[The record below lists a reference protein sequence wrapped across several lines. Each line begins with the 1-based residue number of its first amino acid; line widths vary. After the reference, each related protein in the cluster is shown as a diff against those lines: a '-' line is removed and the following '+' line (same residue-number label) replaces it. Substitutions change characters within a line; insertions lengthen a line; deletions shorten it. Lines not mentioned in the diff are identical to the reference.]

1 MPGFPP
7 FFPVAGDR
15 YRGNLPQNWFFATDQ
30 EKGPILLG
38 VPGNAKWINVGASIM
53 QIRGMAVMGNYL
65 YVVGQNTVTTCNV
78 YQVDMYGKAI
88 LIGSLATGTGP
99 LYMVPMAN
107 QMQLFISDGVNGYYY
122 DTFPK
127 FWTQSTTYL
136 PGVVV
141 QPNPPTLLYY
151 QVTGNGGMSS
161 TSPPAWPT
169 TVGDTVTDGG
179 VTWACIP
186 GIPYFTQITDPNFLG
201 GGPAVLQDNY
211 LVYAQPNGNQ
221 WGVSNLGD
229 CTTYDSMAQALKGD
243 GIILAIL
250 SSHLN
255 IWLMGDKTDEIWYN
269 AGSSPF
275 PFAKLLGT
283 LIEKGVGAPLSAT
296 IGDNTVF
303 WLDNYRQVQMAV
315 GFQPKRIS
323 TDKVD
328 RELEGYANVFD
339 AIGFYQVQRG
349 HNFYWLILPSANR
362 TLVCDISMHPP
373 LWHVRTSWPDD
384 GRHRANCYCYFNN
397 MHLVG
402 ADASGD
408 ILKLDPDNY
417 TDNGQPLKAIIQ
429 SREFRASGK
438 YIQFPDLQFLFNSGT
453 AEIGLN
459 PQALISLSRDG
470 GRNFGTQ
477 RAESMGKVGENAKR
491 TIFRQNGSD
500 FQRIFELS
508 VSDPVNRDLLEC
520 SWLE

>member
-1 MPGFPP
+1 
-7 FFPVAGDR
+7 
-15 YRGNLPQNWFFATDQ
+15 LPQNLFFASDQ

-38 VPGNAKWINVGASIM
+38 APGCSIWTTVAAGLM
-53 QIRGMAVMGNYL
+53 QVRGMAVMGNYL

-78 YQVDMYGKAI
+78 YQVDMHGNAI

-211 LVYAQPNGNQ
+211 IVYAQPNGNQ

-255 IWLMGDKTDEIWYN
+255 IWLMGDKTDEVWYD
-269 AGSSPF
+269 AGGTPF
-275 PFAKLLGT
+275 PFTKLVGT
-283 LIEKGVGAPLSAT
+283 LIEKGLGAPMSAT
-296 IGDNTVF
+296 LGNNTLM

-323 TDKVD
+323 TDKID
-328 RELEGYANVFD
+328 RMLEGFATVSD
-339 AIGFYQVQRG
+339 ALGFFQIQRG
-349 HNFYWLILPSANR
+349 HSFYWLILPTANR
-362 TLVCDISMHPP
+362 TLVCDISVQPP
-373 LWHVRTSWPDD
+373 MWHVRSSFLD
-384 GRHRANCYCYFNN
+384 GSRHRANCYCYFNGN
-397 MHLVG
+397 HLVG
-402 ADASGD
+402 DFASGN
-408 ILKLDPDNY
+408 IYKMDPKVY
-417 TDNGQPLKAIIQ
+417 TDNNQPLQAKVQ
-429 SREFRASGK
+429 SREYRIAGK
-438 YIQFPDLQFLFNSGT
+438 LIPFPDLQFLFESGDAVT
-453 AEIGLN
+453 GLN
-459 PQALISLSRDG
+459 PQAMLKSSRDG
-470 GRNFGTQ
+470 GSNFGFQ
-477 RAESMGKVGENAKR
+477 RTASMGKIGETTKR
-491 TIFRQNGSD
+491 TIFRQNGAD
-500 FQRIFELS
+500 YNRIFELEIT
-508 VSDPVNRDLLEC
+508 DPINRDILEC